1 MSYKWVIRPVENP
14 DAVEALRIALNNI
27 PQALARVLALRGIQT
42 FDAAKAFF
50 RPNLSL
56 LHDPFLMKD
65 MDLAANRLIKAI
77 SGGEKVLVYGDYD
90 VDGTTSAAMMT
101 SFLRQQG
108 VEADFFIPNRYTD
121 GYGLG
126 KRGLDFARDWGASLI
141 IALDCGITGQEAASY
156 AKGLGLDLVI
166 CDHHTAEETLPD
178 AAAVLD
184 PKRPDC
190 NYPFKELTGCG
201 VGFKLIQA
209 VLQRL
214 EQPEE
219 EAYQFLDLLAL
230 SIASDIVAV
239 VGENR
244 LLMTEGL
251 NRLRSEPRV
260 GLRMLAIN
268 AGLDLENCSTSQIVF
283 GLGPR
288 INAAGRM
295 RHADTAVDLLM
306 ATDEASARLLASE
319 LELLNHDRRSLDR
332 QTFEEA
338 QQLVESQTNL
348 FTDYALVIHKPDW
361 HLGVVGIVASR
372 LVEKYNRPVILMG
385 SNEGYAKGS
394 ARSIAP
400 LSIYDAIKSC
410 EDLLVKFGG
419 HSLAAGVSLKEEN
432 IASFRQRLNQVLSD
446 MNNAAQIVPE
456 IQVDAPLKLQDITP
470 KFWRI
475 LEQFQPFGPEN
486 DRPIFKGEQLHLS
499 GNPTIVGDGHLKFKV
514 KQRENGAPASAE
526 FDVIGFNMH
535 QHLPTLKQ
543 SRESGLPIDLLFT
556 VTENTWN
563 GNTTLQL
570 QAKDLRLAG

>member
-1 MSYKWVIRPVENP
+1 MSYKWIMRPVEKP
-14 DAVEALRIALNNI
+14 EAVEDLRIALNNI
-27 PQALARVLALRGIQT
+27 PHPLARTLVLRGIHS
-42 FDAAKAFF
+42 FEEAKTFF
-50 RPNLSL
+50 RPSLAL

-65 MDLAANRLIKAI
+65 MDKAANRVQKAI
-77 SGGEKVLVYGDYD
+77 QDGEKVLVYGDYD

-108 VEADFFIPNRYTD
+108 VEANFFIPDRYGD

-126 KRGLDFARDWGASLI
+126 KRGLDEASALGATLV
-141 IALDCGITGQEAASY
+141 IALDCGITGQDAAEY
-156 AKGLGLDLVI
+156 AKSLGLDLVI
-166 CDHHTAEETLPD
+166 CDHHTAEEILPD
-178 AAAVLD
+178 AVAVLD

-190 NYPFKELTGCG
+190 EYPFKELTGCG

-209 VLQRL
+209 VLQL
-214 EQPEE
+214 LDQSQE
-219 EAYQFLDLLAL
+219 EAYQFLDLLSL
-230 SIASDIVAV
+230 SIASDIVPV
-239 VGENR
+239 SGENR

-251 NRLRSEPRV
+251 RRLKSEARI
-260 GLRMLAIN
+260 GLRMLATS

-295 RHADTAVDLLM
+295 KHAKTAVDLMM
-306 ATDEASARLLASE
+306 ATDASAARLLASE
-319 LELLNHDRRSLDR
+319 LEMLNHDRRSIDKK
-332 QTFEEA
+332 TFEEA
-338 QQLVESQTNL
+338 QAMVESQTNL

-361 HLGVVGIVASR
+361 HLGIVGIVASR

-385 SNEGYAKGS
+385 SNDGYAKGS

-410 EDLLVKFGG
+410 EDILIKFGG
-419 HSLAAGVSLKEEN
+419 HSLAAGVSIKEEH
-432 IASFRQRLNQVLSD
+432 IDAFRQRINQAFSD
-446 MNNAAQIVPE
+446 MNNAEQIVPE
-456 IQVDAPLKLQDITP
+456 IAVDAPLNLQDINQ

-486 DRPIFKGEQLHLS
+486 DRPVFMGENLQVT

-514 KQRENGAPASAE
+514 KQKDSESAE
-526 FDVIGFNMH
+526 YDVIGFNMH
-535 QHLPTLKQ
+535 EHLPTVNQ
-543 SRESGLPIDLLFT
+543 SKRTGTPIELIFT

-570 QAKDLRLAG
+570 QAKDLRMA